1 MLKFGIVIRV
11 FIVLV
16 LIVLFGS
23 TAMNLIA
30 TIFNWIA
37 STFKWLGSIVD
48 FFGWGGVF

>member
-1 MLKFGIVIRV
+1 MLKFGIVIRI

-37 STFKWLGSIVD
+37 SGFTWLGNITD
-48 FFGWGGVF
+48 FFGWGGIF